1 MGVCLSIQQQCI
13 HDFGGHTY
21 TVYLGYCYFILMT
34 SYKPPMAD
42 NSTAKDAATLA
53 LLKTS

>member
-13 HDFGGHTY
+13 HDFRGHTY

-42 NSTAKDAATLA
+42 NSTANEAATLA